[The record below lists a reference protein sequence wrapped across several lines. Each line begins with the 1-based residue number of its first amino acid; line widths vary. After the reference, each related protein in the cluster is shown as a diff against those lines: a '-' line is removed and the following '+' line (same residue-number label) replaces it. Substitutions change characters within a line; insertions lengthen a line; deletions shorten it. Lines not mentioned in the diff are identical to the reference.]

1 MTNHK
6 DILSSQKTQSG
17 YMKVRWGILGR
28 KKSSKNINKIKKQNG
43 GLVTEKNTRFFV
55 EVGQQERSNL
65 LLFVRHEES

>member
-1 MTNHK
+1 M
-6 DILSSQKTQSG
+6 
-17 YMKVRWGILGR
+17 RWGILGR

-43 GLVTEKNTRFFV
+43 GLVTEENTRFFV